1 MHQLRH
7 IALRIKHSFIVFCE
21 VWLSFG
27 QTSLLFVPYPE
38 GVEIWPLY
46 ILYSIPDASSSKIVN
61 KSSFYYFC
69 YGRHGF
75 IIM

>member
-1 MHQLRH
+1 MMSYLHQLRH

-27 QTSLLFVPYPE
+27 QTSLPFVPFPE

-46 ILYSIPDASSSKIVN
+46 IL
-61 KSSFYYFC
+61 
-69 YGRHGF
+69 
-75 IIM
+75 